1 MSRTFLQKLRAIAH
15 PDRRAA
21 LAGRVGRL
29 FGTFKAAL
37 RRAAEP
43 GAAPPHRPSL
53 ARPLRQT
60 AFSGANPGDL
70 TMFSFAPDNLP
81 ENAPL
86 VVILHGCGQSAA
98 ELDLAAGWSELAE
111 RHGFALLAPQ
121 QTTANHLKGCFNWYS
136 PGDVTRGAGE
146 AASIIAMI
154 HAMRAAHGLDPART
168 FVAGLSAGGSMA
180 GALLAAY
187 PEEFAGGALFAALPY
202 GAASGTIAAL
212 AAMARPSQRSA
223 GEWGDLVRAAA
234 PEPARRPSVSIWQG
248 LADRTVNPANA
259 EALAAQWTDAHGL
272 RPGIFEADEVDGHT
286 RRVWR
291 GADGGALVE
300 LYEIEGLGHAIPLDA
315 DGAGEAAVGTPGL
328 FAAEAGICAPW
339 RIAQG
344 WGLLGPVAER
354 ALRQHLPPGL
364 AIRSARRQSDPVEPG

>member
-1 MSRTFLQKLRAIAH
+1 MFRFLLKELREAARPIRRTALVRHAQRLAAKIAAAFPARAR
-15 PDRRAA
+15 PD
-21 LAGRVGRL
+21 L
-29 FGTFKAAL
+29 
-37 RRAAEP
+37 
-43 GAAPPHRPSL
+43 APPGPP
-53 ARPLRQT
+53 ARVSPLQET
-60 AFSGANPGDL
+60 DFAGANPGEL
-70 TMFSFAPDNLP
+70 KMLSYAPPGLAAD
-81 ENAPL
+81 AAL
-86 VVILHGCGQSAA
+86 VVILHGCGQSAGDF
-98 ELDLAAGWSELAE
+98 DLAAGWSELAQK
-111 RHGFALLAPQ
+111 HGFALLAPQ

-136 PGDVTRGAGE
+136 PGDITRGAGE

-154 HAMRAAHGLDPART
+154 HAMRQAHGLDPART

-272 RPGIFEADEVDGHT
+272 RPGIFEADAVDGHA

-315 DGAGEAAVGTPGL
+315 EGAGEAAVGTPGP
-328 FAAEAGICAPW
+328 FAADAGISAPW

-364 AIRSARRQSDPVEPG
+364 AIRSARRQSDPVAPG